1 MAPLSFFKNGNIK
14 SEWNFKDGVRDGVQ
28 KTFWDGSIS
37 DETETS
43 NGVQNGF
50 MRIYDRE
57 GELLKEIYLRMESKL
72 KFN

>member
-1 MAPLSFFKNGNIK
+1 MTDIGLSAL
-14 SEWNFKDGVRDGVQ
+14 DGVRDGVQ
-28 KTFWDGSIS
+28 KNFFGDGSIS

-57 GELLKEIYLRMESKL
+57 GELLKEIYFKNGIQI
-72 KFN
+72 KI